1 MATIGR
7 LPRSR
12 VEEAEYCVAVR
23 GQSGLSTELI
33 RLRDWVPKDS
43 CYATAPSMRAFR
55 GFDKRSDLVGVRQRV
70 DRRAR
75 SGQLGLL
82 GKAGLILVPLPDW
95 NYEK

>member
-1 MATIGR
+1 
-7 LPRSR
+7 
-12 VEEAEYCVAVR
+12 
-23 GQSGLSTELI
+23 
-33 RLRDWVPKDS
+33 
-43 CYATAPSMRAFR
+43 MRAFR

>member
-1 MATIGR
+1 LKRPNTA
-7 LPRSR
+7 LQCADKAAFP
-12 VEEAEYCVAVR
+12 
-23 GQSGLSTELI
+23 QI

-55 GFDKRSDLVGVRQRV
+55 GFDKRSDLVGVRQRL

-75 SGQLGLL
+75 SGQSGLL
-82 GKAGLILVPLPDW
+82 SKAGLILVPLPDR